1 MMNNEFINA
10 VILGIIEGITE
21 FLPISSTGHL
31 IIAEQFFHLH
41 PGFEKMFDVVIQFGA
56 ILAVVVYFRDRLFPP
71 LKRDTP
77 EKQEKFNEV
86 MSIWYKS
93 AFAVI
98 PALVIGGLLGKKIQ
112 QHLFNHWVV
121 AGALFI
127 GGIILILLE
136 QKKHTPKFDDVDQ
149 MSYKKAFQVGLIQ
162 CFAMIPGTSRAAA
175 TIIGGMMLG
184 GSRKAAAEFSFFLAI
199 PTMAAASVY
208 SLWKYRKESNM
219 AMTREEWLV
228 LGVGTLVSFLVAWGV
243 IAFLMNYIRTRTFS
257 AFGYY
262 RIALAIVVVDY
273 FMFFHNGGIFQ

>member
-1 MMNNEFINA
+1 MHNEFINA
-10 VILGIIEGITE
+10 IILGIIEGITE

-31 IIAEQFFHLH
+31 IIAENFFHLH
-41 PGFEKMFDVVIQFGA
+41 PGFDKMFEVVIQFGA
-56 ILAVVVYFRDRLFPP
+56 ILSVVVYFRGRLFPP
-71 LKRDTP
+71 LRRNTP
-77 EKQEKFNEV
+77 EKQDKFNEV

-93 AFAVI
+93 VFAVI

-112 QHLFNHWVV
+112 QHLFNYWVV

-136 QKKHTPKFDDVDQ
+136 AKKHTAKFDDVDQ
-149 MSYKKAFQVGLIQ
+149 MSYKKAFQVGMIQ

-184 GSRKAAAEFSFFLAI
+184 ASRKAAAEFSFFLAI

-208 SLWKYRKESNM
+208 SLWKYRI
-219 AMTREEWLV
+219 AMTREELLI
-228 LGVGTLVSFLVAWGV
+228 LGVGTLVSFLVAWAV

-262 RIALAIVVVDY
+262 RMALAIVVVDY
-273 FMFFHNGGIFQ
+273 FIFFHNGGMFK

>member
-1 MMNNEFINA
+1 MNNEFINA

-31 IIAEQFFHLH
+31 IVAENFFHLH
-41 PGFEKMFDVVIQFGA
+41 PGFDKMFEVVIQFGA
-56 ILAVVVYFRDRLFPP
+56 ILSVVVYFRDRLFPP
-71 LKRDTP
+71 LKRDTL

-175 TIIGGMMLG
+175 TIIGGMLLG

-208 SLWKYRKESNM
+208 SLLKYKGAISK
-219 AMTREEWLV
+219 EEWII
-228 LGVGTLVSFLVAWGV
+228 LGIGFAVSFFVALGV

>member
-31 IIAEQFFHLH
+31 IIAENFFHLH
-41 PGFEKMFDVVIQFGA
+41 PGFDKMFEVVIQFGA
-56 ILAVVVYFRDRLFPP
+56 ILSVVVYFRDRLFPP

-77 EKQEKFNEV
+77 EKQAKFNEV

-98 PALVIGGLLGKKIQ
+98 PALVIGGLFGKKIQ

-121 AGALFI
+121 AGALFV

-149 MSYKKAFQVGLIQ
+149 MSYKKAFQVGVIQ

-175 TIIGGMMLG
+175 TIIGGMILG

-199 PTMAAASVY
+199 PTMAAASAY
-208 SLWKYRKESNM
+208 SLLKYKGAISK
-219 AMTREEWLV
+219 EEWII
-228 LGVGTLVSFLVAWGV
+228 LGIGFAVSFLVAWGV

-273 FMFFHNGGIFQ
+273 FIFFHNGGIFQ

>member
-1 MMNNEFINA
+1 MNNEFINA

-31 IIAEQFFHLH
+31 IIAENFFHLH
-41 PGFEKMFDVVIQFGA
+41 PGFDKMFEVVIQFGA
-56 ILAVVVYFRDRLFPP
+56 ILSVVVYFRDRLFPP
-71 LKRDTP
+71 LRRDTP
-77 EKQEKFNEV
+77 EKQAKFDEV

-93 AFAVI
+93 VFAVI
-98 PALVIGGLLGKKIQ
+98 PALVIGWLFGKKIQ
-112 QHLFNHWVV
+112 EHLFNHWVV

-175 TIIGGMMLG
+175 TIIGGMILG

-199 PTMAAASVY
+199 PTMAAASAY
-208 SLWKYRKESNM
+208 SLLKYKGSISN
-219 AMTREEWLV
+219 EEWII
-228 LGVGTLVSFLVAWGV
+228 LGIGFAVSFFVAWGV

-262 RIALAIVVVDY
+262 RIVLAILVVDY
-273 FMFFHNGGIFQ
+273 FIFFHNGGMFQ

>member
-1 MMNNEFINA
+1 MHNEFINA
-10 VILGIIEGITE
+10 IILGIIEGITE

-31 IIAEQFFHLH
+31 IIAENFFHLH
-41 PGFEKMFDVVIQFGA
+41 PGFDKMFEVVIQFGA
-56 ILAVVVYFRDRLFPP
+56 ILSVVVYFRGRLFPP
-71 LKRDTP
+71 LRRNTP

-112 QHLFNHWVV
+112 QHLFNYWVV

-136 QKKHTPKFDDVDQ
+136 AKKHTAKFDDVDQ
-149 MSYKKAFQVGLIQ
+149 MSYKKAFQVGMIQ

-184 GSRKAAAEFSFFLAI
+184 ASRKAAAEFSFFLAI

-208 SLWKYRKESNM
+208 SLWKYRI
-219 AMTREEWLV
+219 AMTREELLI

-262 RIALAIVVVDY
+262 RMALAIVVVDY
-273 FMFFHNGGIFQ
+273 FIFFHNGGMFK